1 MFLNHFHALLIAI
14 LENVHNADCRGNP
27 CFVPDFKENASSVVP
42 LSKIF
47 DIWIKK
53 HFYLNKE
60 ISFYLCLSRDFLPSV
75 L

>member
-14 LENVHNADCRGNP
+14 LENVHNADHRGNP
-27 CFVPDFKENASSVVP
+27 CVVPDFKENASSVLP

-60 ISFYLCLSRDFLPSV
+60 ACFYL
-75 L
+75 